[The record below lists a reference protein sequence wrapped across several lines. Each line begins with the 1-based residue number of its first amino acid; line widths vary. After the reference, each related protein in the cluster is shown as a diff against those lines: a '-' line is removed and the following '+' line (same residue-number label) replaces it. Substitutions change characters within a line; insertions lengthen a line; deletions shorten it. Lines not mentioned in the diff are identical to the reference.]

1 MPNQAPWPF
10 VRLGDYC
17 NVVRGGSPRP
27 AGDPRFFGGSFVPWL
42 TVAAITNVS
51 SSKMIITDA
60 VGFLTEEGSRKSR
73 RFFPGTVVI
82 ANSGWKC
89 GVAKI
94 LGFECCGNDGIAALK
109 DLHSFDPKFICYWL
123 NSQTENLRSKAAA
136 GNEQP
141 NLNTDRIAAI
151 QVPAPPLKEQQAIAE
166 ALLDLDS
173 AITEIDFLIA
183 KKYDLRAGV
192 MHRLVTGESRLLGF
206 STPWQKKSLGDLG
219 VFHKG
224 AGVKRDDALSGHLP
238 CVRYG
243 EIYTTHHNVIRQFS
257 SYISRSVADGARRIQ
272 FGDLLFAGSGET
284 KAEIGKCVA
293 LAQDVE
299 AYAGGDIII
308 LRPKSGNPVF
318 LGWLMNTPQV
328 VRQKANFGQGDAVVH
343 ISASALASIEVSLPD
358 LDEQDA
364 IARVITDMD
373 AEITALEAR
382 LEKTRALK
390 QGMMQALLTGRVRLP
405 VQGEALDALEVA
417 HA

>member
-1 MPNQAPWPF
+1 
-10 VRLGDYC
+10 
-17 NVVRGGSPRP
+17 
-27 AGDPRFFGGSFVPWL
+27 
-42 TVAAITNVS
+42 
-51 SSKMIITDA
+51 MIITDA